1 MKKII
6 LLLIIL
12 FCGIMF
18 VTSCDDNAND
28 SDENGDKQN
37 ENNSEINKDEQGE
50 KKNMKVVIELYDGR
64 KIKIELYEDIAPI
77 TVKNFLKLVDQDY
90 YKDVIFHRVIANF
103 MIQTGGYKLIDNTI
117 NEAPEVSTIKG
128 EFASNGVENNLKH
141 TIGVV
146 SMARTNVKDSAS
158 SQFFICTADTPHLDG
173 EYAAFGKV
181 IDEESMRVVLNIS
194 YVSTGNFYY
203 FQDFPHE
210 PIVIKTIKRLT
221 DE

>member
-1 MKKII
+1 
-6 LLLIIL
+6 
-12 FCGIMF
+12 MF

-28 SDENGDKQN
+28 S
-37 ENNSEINKDEQGE
+37 EINKEEQGE

-128 EFASNGVENNLKH
+128 EFESNGVENNLKH

-194 YVSTGNFYY
+194 YVSTGSFYY